1 MFKPLSDNVLVEAV
15 EQLTKTASGIYLP
28 DTASKEKPQTGKVIA
43 VGDGRVLDN
52 GTIVKV
58 DVKVGDEVLFAK
70 YAGTD
75 VKIDGKDY
83 LLIPG
88 REILGKFEKTAK
100 TSKKK

>member
-1 MFKPLSDNVLVEAV
+1 MLKPLSDNVLVEVV
-15 EQLTKTASGIYLP
+15 EQLSKTASGIYLP
-28 DTASKEKPQTGKVIA
+28 DTASKEKPQTGVVVA
-43 VGDGRVLDN
+43 VGDGRVMDN
-52 GTIVKV
+52 GTIDKP

-88 REILGKFEKTAK
+88 REILGKFEKTGKKAK
-100 TSKKK
+100 K